1 MLVSGEG
8 AEVELDAEAAERAVG
23 ALARCALRHGGFDEV
38 ELTVR
43 GPELAI
49 SPVTP
54 ASAPVLLGED
64 LRDLGAAVAVRV
76 VQARGGSVAVDGRR
90 ADDPAR
96 MSERLVNVDDYA
108 EAARERLEPGAF
120 GYVAGGA
127 GDEHTL
133 RGNAAAFLRWELR
146 PRVLVD
152 VGSVTTA
159 TTVLGTEVALPVL
172 VAPTAFQRLCDP
184 EGELATA
191 RAAARAGTVMSL
203 STLSSVTPAELAAAA
218 PGAQQWFQLY
228 WSRDRGFTQELVAA
242 AVEAGFAALMLT
254 VDLPVAGRRERDVR
268 AAFALPDDLPLP
280 NLPQTLQREDFHPAL
295 HAVVD
300 DTLTWRDLEWL
311 RSVCPLPLVIKGILT
326 AEDALLAAEH
336 GAAAIVVSNHGGRQ
350 LDGVPATLD
359 VLPEVVEAVGERVEV
374 LRRRRHPP
382 RHRRAQGAR
391 ARRARD
397 ALRPRRALR
406 PGGRRRE
413 GVRRCSSCCAASSS
427 WA

>member
-1 MLVSGEG
+1 
-8 AEVELDAEAAERAVG
+8 
-23 ALARCALRHGGFDEV
+23 
-38 ELTVR
+38 
-43 GPELAI
+43 
-49 SPVTP
+49 
-54 ASAPVLLGED
+54 
-64 LRDLGAAVAVRV
+64 
-76 VQARGGSVAVDGRR
+76 
-90 ADDPAR
+90 

-108 EAARERLEPGAF
+108 DAARERLEPGAY

-133 RGNAAAFLRWELR
+133 RGNAAAFERWELR

-152 VGSVTTA
+152 VGNVTTA
-159 TTVLGTEVALPVL
+159 TTVLGSEVALPVL

-191 RAAARAGTVMSL
+191 RAAASAGTVMTL

-218 PGAQQWFQLY
+218 PGATQWFQLY
-228 WSRDRGFTQELVAA
+228 WSRDRGFTQGLVEG

-280 NLPQTLQREDFHPAL
+280 NLPQTLRRENVHQAL

-311 RSVCPLPLVIKGILT
+311 RSVCPLPLVVKGILT

-336 GAAAIVVSNHGGRQ
+336 GAAAVVVSKHGGRQ
-350 LDGVPATLD
+350 LDGVPPTLD
-359 VLPEVVEAVGERVEV
+359 VVPEVVDAVGERVEV
-374 LRRRRHPP
+374 LVDGGIRRGTDVLK
-382 RHRRAQGAR
+382 ALALGAR
-391 ARRARD
+391 ATLAGRAVLYGLAVDGEAGAARVLELLRRELELGLKLLGCTSPAEVTSAHVRRAH
-397 ALRPRRALR
+397 L
-406 PGGRRRE
+406 
-413 GVRRCSSCCAASSS
+413 
-427 WA
+427 